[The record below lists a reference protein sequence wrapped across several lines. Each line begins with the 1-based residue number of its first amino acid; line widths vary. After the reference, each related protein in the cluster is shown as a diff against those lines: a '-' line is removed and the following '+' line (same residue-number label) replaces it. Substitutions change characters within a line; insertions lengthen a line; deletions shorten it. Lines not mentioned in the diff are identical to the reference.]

1 MGSKYLLKKQSMS
14 FQVRLVVPNQIVLD
28 PFMGSGTTGI
38 AALKLKCR
46 FIGIELDETKFQ
58 IASAR
63 LHDYYCYHP
72 HHQQ

>member
-1 MGSKYLLKKQSMS
+1 MVGLKVLTKEAEHFLS
-14 FQVRLVVPNQIVLD
+14 RLENQIVLD

-38 AALKLKCR
+38 AALKPKCH